1 MPKRWR
7 QAAIVLVAVAAAAGL
22 LITLLADADRSRVQ
36 AQTADTPTPAPTSAP
51 AEGNGSVVSISP
63 ILGGKTNPP
72 QFGKM
77 DAFLNDLIAE
87 VEQGVVSEPAVA
99 AQAPFSDGG
108 SVGVGVTVE
117 AGHENDVKQYIET
130 NGGAIR
136 HDAAGYIEAYVPV
149 SGLGALSELEGV
161 TNVETL
167 IPPQPL
173 QGDVIGE
180 GALVHGADVWQAAG
194 FRGEG
199 TKIGIVDIGFIGFED
214 ALGTELPTAAR
225 VHALCYDE
233 DGDIFFDIAEC
244 EYETSHGTV
253 VTESAFDIAPEAT
266 YYISNPKTVLE
277 LRTTVE
283 WLAIQEVDVIN
294 HSVGW
299 IWLGPGD
306 GTSIYPY
313 NPLGTVEVAAANGIL
328 WANAAGNEGES
339 TWTGG
344 FHDPDA
350 DGFLNFQGGDD
361 CNAILL
367 ESGDFLVANLRWED
381 IWGAPQKDLDLFL
394 LDQRTG
400 EVVATSESFQSVFPL
415 PLEQIVIAPKEK
427 GIYCLAVK
435 NFGGI
440 DPDWLQVQAFTSQT
454 LEYFMPGYSIANP
467 AESANPAL
475 LAVGAAPW
483 NDTTEI
489 EPFSSQGPTTDG
501 RIKPDIV
508 GADFAYSGIR
518 GRRWRGTSQSSPH
531 IAAMAALVK
540 QVFPAKNNVELAE
553 YLKEHAV
560 ERGNSGPDN
569 TWGYGFG
576 VLPRADAPTDI
587 CFTEIEVD
595 EDIFSETGPI
605 THEVML
611 EGEWGDS
618 RCLSINRPDSS
629 RGPGSYY
636 AHYYTFTLLAEAN
649 VTLELK
655 SEEQDSYLYLMEG
668 TGKAG
673 KVIAEH
679 EEPLS
684 NDARIEMKLE
694 AGDYTIEATTY
705 YAEKMGAFTLSVD
718 VAPEEALPPVKPEP
732 EPSQG
737 GFVEVSYGSDH
748 ACALHGDG
756 WIACWGSNQYGKR
769 TPPEGVYKSVSSGEH
784 GSCAVR
790 EEDGKVV
797 CWGIFEVGLD
807 ESDDEE

>member
-7 QAAIVLVAVAAAAGL
+7 QAAVVLVAVAAAAAL
-22 LITLLADADRSRVQ
+22 LVTLLADADRSRVE
-36 AQTADTPTPAPTSAP
+36 AQTGDTPTPAPTGAPVEENESEVSA
-51 AEGNGSVVSISP
+51 SP

-72 QFGKM
+72 QFGNM
-77 DAFLNDLIAE
+77 DAFLNSLI
-87 VEQGVVSEPAVA
+87 VETELGVASEQAVA

-108 SVGVGVTVE
+108 SVGVGIVVE
-117 AGHENDVKQYIET
+117 EGRESDVIQYIED
-130 NGGAIR
+130 NGGSIR
-136 HDAAGYIEAYVPV
+136 RDAEGYIEAYVPV
-149 SGLGALSELEGV
+149 SELGAVSELEGV
-161 TNVETL
+161 ATVQAL

-173 QGDVIGE
+173 QGDVVGE

-199 TKIGIVDIGFIGFED
+199 TKIGIIDTGFVGFED
-214 ALGTELPTAAR
+214 ALGNELPTADR
-225 VHALCYDE
+225 VHALCFDE
-233 DGDIFFDIAEC
+233 GGDVFFDLGEC
-244 EYETSHGTV
+244 EYDSIHGTI

-266 YYISNPKTVLE
+266 YYISNPATFLD
-277 LRTTVE
+277 LRLSVE
-283 WLAIQEVDVIN
+283 WMAAQGVDVIN

-306 GTSIYPY
+306 GTSIYRH
-313 NPLGTVEVAAANGIL
+313 NPLGTVEIAAANGIL

-339 TWTGG
+339 TWTGAY
-344 FHDPDA
+344 HDPD
-350 DGFLNFQGGDD
+350 GNKKHNFQSNDE
-361 CNAILL
+361 CNAILM
-367 ESGDFLVANLRWED
+367 ESGDRLNALLRWDD
-381 IWGAPQKDLDLFL
+381 IWGAPQSDLDLKL

-400 EVVATSESFQSVFPL
+400 ETVETSESFQILFPL
-415 PLEQIVIAPKEK
+415 PLEQVVFTAEEK
-427 GIYCLAVK
+427 GIYCLEVAKFDGV
-435 NFGGI
+435 
-440 DPDWLQVQAFTSQT
+440 DPAWVQVQAFSGQE
-454 LEYFMPGYSIANP
+454 LEMFTPGYSISNP
-467 AESANPAL
+467 GESRNPAL

-483 NDTTEI
+483 NNNTEI

-508 GADFAYSGIR
+508 GADYAYSGII
-518 GRRWRGTSQSSPH
+518 GRRWRGTSQASPH

-560 ERGNSGPDN
+560 ERGDPGPDN

-587 CFTEIEVD
+587 CFTNLEIEEGAYGEAGATGFSD
-595 EDIFSETGPI
+595 E
-605 THEVML
+605 L
-611 EGEWGDS
+611 EGSWGDS

-629 RGPGSYY
+629 RGPGNYY

-673 KVIAEH
+673 EVIAEH

-684 NDARIEMKLE
+684 NDARIEKKLDPG
-694 AGDYTIEATTY
+694 AYTIEVTTY
-705 YAEKMGAFTLSVD
+705 YAEKEGDFTLSVE
-718 VAPEEALPPVKPEP
+718 VTPEETLPPVEPEP
-732 EPSQG
+732 EPSEG
-737 GFVEVSYGSDH
+737 GFVDVSYGSDH

-756 WIACWGSNQYGKR
+756 WIACWGSNRYGKR

-784 GSCAVR
+784 GSCAIR
-790 EEDGKVV
+790 EDDGTVV

-807 ESDDEE
+807 ESDDE